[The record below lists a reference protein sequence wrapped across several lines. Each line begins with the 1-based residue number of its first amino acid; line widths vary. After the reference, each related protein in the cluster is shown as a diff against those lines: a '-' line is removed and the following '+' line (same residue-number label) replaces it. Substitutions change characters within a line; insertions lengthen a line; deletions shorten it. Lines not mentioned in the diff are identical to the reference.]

1 MQTVNS
7 EYQMET
13 GGKDNALWSTMIVVA
28 GSNSV

>member
-1 MQTVNS
+1 MYANS

-13 GGKDNALWSTMIVVA
+13 GGKDNVLWSTMIVVA